1 MVVQKVKSVSD
12 TSLRPGAQ
20 IMISSSGEAFIKTFT
35 ELIERLTKKMGRKGV
50 LISTQW
56 SANALSRRISLSK
69 LPKKSVKVID
79 TISLSMGSKLPATDD
94 FAFLSTPVSLE
105 SILMEIERTF
115 RGSNGEYTFLL
126 LDSLTHLNRYYTEG
140 QINEFFHFLLSRML
154 EEQCLVILF
163 DQEPPGS
170 SRISDQLSNMIDQ
183 TLQLMPGGD
192 RK

>member
-79 TISLSMGSKLPATDD
+79 TISLSMGSKLPETDD

-115 RGSNGEYTFLL
+115 RGSNGEYTFLV
-126 LDSLTHLNRYYTEG
+126 LDSLSHLNRYYSEG